1 MPSSLKSRPRTT
13 SSRPRESSNFEKHAG
28 IHVERPAPLPLRSIV
43 PSLVKNDCQRAQA
56 FPKACDPDCAHPSA
70 AQTCS
75 DGILACNL
83 SDGTGTSFISRR
95 LKSRL
100 INLVRQRTDRWRFNA
115 GAPDM
120 EEGAA
125 DIMDDEIR
133 LKVSLLDA
141 LANPVR
147 FRVVSHLIG
156 HEMSISEL
164 TGKCRTTRRN
174 VTYALTQLHRD
185 GFVSRRFE
193 KQTALYS
200 CCHPGIIRLF
210 DVTSGIIQADRKEI
224 DLERRRSRSSRHRC
238 AGEVEQ

>member
-1 MPSSLKSRPRTT
+1 METVGHIVTLFEPQERADYFKSCGYDP
-13 SSRPRESSNFEKHAG
+13 EQLAHALG
-28 IHVERPAPLPLRSIV
+28 VAIWRLQPLI
-43 PSLVKNDCQRAQA
+43 
-56 FPKACDPDCAHPSA
+56 
-70 AQTCS
+70 T
-75 DGILACNL
+75 LA
-83 SDGTGTSFISRR
+83 GTSPLMKPELREPASRQAPHSPVASGLQTACPIISSISRS
-95 LKSRL
+95 LNLHL